1 MKSII
6 ANIHIYVY
14 IYIYIYIHTH
24 IYIYTHTYI
33 QTAAHASTHSL
44 FSTRN
49 DLGDMQLTLHS
60 VFPCSLHIVMENLP

>member
-6 ANIHIYVY
+6 ANIHIY
-14 IYIYIYIHTH
+14 IYIYMYIYM
-24 IYIYTHTYI
+24 YIYTYTYT
-33 QTAAHASTHSL
+33 QTAARASTHSL